1 MGKPLTK
8 TKIIQITSGR
18 GPAECCWVVAQILK
32 QFLEAVKDNG
42 IDYKILQREKG
53 IENMTL
59 QSVTIQ
65 LKGKSLNA
73 FLSQWIGTIQWIGI
87 SKFRPNH
94 KRKNWFVGLYEVSK
108 SEQFEILEK
117 DITYQA
123 TKSSGPGGQHVNKV
137 SSAIRAIHQPTK
149 TQVLVMDS
157 RSQHQNRK
165 IAKTRLQEK
174 VTELQLDAL
183 KSGIKNQWKNHLS
196 IERGNPI
203 QVFKGS
209 DFKRNVV
216 VKDFKK
222 QRYAL
227 KNELRNQLNN

>member
-65 LKGKSLNA
+65 LKGKSLNV

-196 IERGNPI
+196 IERGNPV

-227 KNELRNQLNN
+227 INELRNQLNN

>member
-18 GPAECCWVVAQILK
+18 GPAECCWVVALILK

-94 KRKNWFVGLYEVSK
+94 KRKNWLVGLYEVSK
-108 SEQFEILEK
+108 SEQFEILDK

-165 IAKTRLQEK
+165 IAKKRLQEK

-183 KSGIKNQWKNHLS
+183 KSGIKNQWKSHLS
-196 IERGNPI
+196 IERGNPV

>member
-32 QFLEAVKDNG
+32 QYLEAVKDNG

-59 QSVTIQ
+59 QSVTIL
-65 LKGKSLNA
+65 LKGKSLNV

-94 KRKNWFVGLYEVSK
+94 KRKNWFVGLYELSK
-108 SEQFEILEK
+108 SEQFEILDK

-165 IAKTRLQEK
+165 IAKKRLQEK

-183 KSGIKNQWKNHLS
+183 KSGIKNQWKSHLS
-196 IERGNPI
+196 IERGNPVR
-203 QVFKGS
+203 VFKGS

>member
-94 KRKNWFVGLYEVSK
+94 KRKNWFVGLYELSK
-108 SEQFEILEK
+108 SEQFEILDK

-165 IAKTRLQEK
+165 IAKKRLQEK

-183 KSGIKNQWKNHLS
+183 KSGIKNQWKSHLS
-196 IERGNPI
+196 IERGNPV